1 MAPKRDQDAATGDP
15 IKTGS
20 YVKEEEIHME
30 YHHERL
36 KPDTPWQI
44 RRRIRMLENETA
56 RMYAWVY
63 RIYVAIE
70 ILTFL
75 ALLACAAH
83 YGMRIF

>member
-1 MAPKRDQDAATGDP
+1 
-15 IKTGS
+15 
-20 YVKEEEIHME
+20 ME

-36 KPDTPWQI
+36 RPDTPWQI
-44 RRRIRMLENETA
+44 RRRIRSLENETE

-63 RIYVAIE
+63 RICVAIE

-83 YGMRIF
+83 YGTRFF

>member
-15 IKTGS
+15 IKT
-20 YVKEEEIHME
+20 E
-30 YHHERL
+30 
-36 KPDTPWQI
+36 
-44 RRRIRMLENETA
+44 